1 MHAASASSMMSS
13 RGGHGGVHGGHLQA
27 NPASAILSS
36 STLST
41 LQNTTAPS
49 AGYSRISGILEGD
62 FRKSY
67 NPGLSAVKAFAT
79 DDARP
84 SSPEDLESP
93 GGAFDFDRSTTPGL
107 ATTRPST
114 SHNLGQ
120 NNKFGNRLTSTD
132 RYHTYSRTT
141 APSTPSLLDSHGH
154 LPSGPSS
161 TAPSSAILAR
171 MMQDPKV
178 EYSSARP
185 NQENYSPTS
194 SPPHHSSSLNDAAL
208 KNGNGYR
215 LPSIAELRLDLSL
228 DEYEAHAALGSL
240 STAPVSRPSSATAP
254 ADYQPSRSGAHRRR
268 DSWGSPS
275 TSSNASFTT
284 GSKYQNYNSAHSL
297 VPPPPYHAY
306 NPNYQN
312 GSEPPSMTGSSID
325 TSSVTDSPD
334 YTNQYRFRI
343 ASSASTSPSLDRPAS
358 RSFSQQQQQYPY
370 SRSSHSRHMSSSRP
384 STSATSTSYPMSTPQ
399 HTPAVFPFIPAQP
412 PRSTPETS
420 EGEPRRKRRKYEEI
434 ERRYVCGWNGCLKA
448 YGTLNHLNDHV
459 SLQGHG
465 PKRRSSVFLTGA
477 SMIGA

>member
-1 MHAASASSMMSS
+1 MMGS

-27 NPASAILSS
+27 NPASSILSS

-49 AGYSRISGILEGD
+49 PGYSRISGILEGD

-79 DDARP
+79 DDAHP
-84 SSPEDLESP
+84 SSPEDLDSP
-93 GGAFDFDRSTTPGL
+93 GGTFDFDRSTTPGL

-120 NNKFGNRLTSTD
+120 NTKFGNRLTSSE
-132 RYHTYSRTT
+132 RYHNYSRTAAT
-141 APSTPSLLDSHGH
+141 STPSQLDSHGH

-161 TAPSSAILAR
+161 TTPSSIVLAR

-185 NQENYSPTS
+185 SQDSYSPTN
-194 SPPHHSSSLNDAAL
+194 SPRHQSSSLNDASR

-215 LPSIAELRLDLSL
+215 LPSIAELRLDLTL

-254 ADYQPSRSGAHRRR
+254 TEYHPGTHRRR

-275 TSSNASFTT
+275 TSSNASFST
-284 GSKYQNYNSAHSL
+284 GSKHQNYGNAHSL
-297 VPPPPYHAY
+297 APPPPYHAY
-306 NPNYQN
+306 NPGYQN
-312 GSEPPSMTGSSID
+312 GSEPPSMTGGSVD
-325 TSSVTDSPD
+325 TPSVTDSPD
-334 YTNQYRFRI
+334 FTNQYRFRI

-358 RSFSQQQQQYPY
+358 RSFSQQQQYPY

-384 STSATSTSYPMSTPQ
+384 STSTTTSTSYAVSTPQ

-434 ERRYVCGWNGCLKA
+434 ERRYLCGWNGCQKA

-465 PKRRSSVFLTGA
+465 PKRRSSGTYSSTYSPYSL
-477 SMIGA
+477 